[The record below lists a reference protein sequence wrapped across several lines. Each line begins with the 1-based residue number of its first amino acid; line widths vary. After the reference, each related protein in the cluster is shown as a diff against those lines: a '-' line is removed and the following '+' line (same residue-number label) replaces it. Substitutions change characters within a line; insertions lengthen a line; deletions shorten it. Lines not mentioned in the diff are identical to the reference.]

1 MRNLVIIAGALMS
14 LTLPSSVA
22 AQDFDNPIA
31 ETISELQVLAEQ
43 GDADARFELG
53 WLYQT
58 GQGVTQDFNEA
69 AKWYLMSVAK
79 GHVGAQYNLGGLYLM
94 GRGVTQDYVY
104 AHMWLN
110 IAASNGNGAARQNRD
125 LVAERMTPSQ
135 IEDAQKLAR
144 ECVQKNYQGCAK

>member
-1 MRNLVIIAGALMS
+1 MRNLVILSAALLS

-31 ETISELQVLAEQ
+31 ETISGLQVLAEQ

-69 AKWYLMSVAK
+69 AKWYLMSVAQ